1 MLFNSQR
8 FVIFFA
14 IVYTL
19 YLLAR
24 DRVQQNII
32 ILVASYV
39 FYAWAAPRYLVLLIF
54 YTLATFGIAIG
65 IDRATTPLWRRVYL
79 IAGIAVN
86 LGVLGYFKYANFFIT
101 EVSAVLVRVGFAP
114 HPTVLN
120 ILLPIGVSFFTFQ
133 SLAYLIDVYRRVS
146 PATTDLLT
154 FAVFK
159 AFFPQL
165 VAGPIERAHNMMPQ
179 IAAPRT
185 LTASNILQGVYW
197 VLLGFFLKC
206 VIADRVAPIVDYNFS
221 ILDGPNRGP
230 LAALNGILGFTL
242 QIYGDFAGYTYIA
255 LGTARL
261 MGFQL
266 QRNFLAPYL
275 ATSLQDFWRRWH
287 VTLSFWLRDYLY
299 VPLGGSRRGTVRT
312 YANLLLT
319 MALGGLWH
327 GASWNFVIWGIY
339 HGCGLAIQRTVSPYL
354 GWIPDVARS
363 VGGWALT
370 LFFVMF
376 GWVLFRASSMSE
388 FTDIIG
394 RLTHAGPVTSTD
406 LQAFL
411 VLLAFS
417 VIVIL
422 VQRIEEFD
430 PVHAPKMSE
439 LARPVRVGA
448 FALMFLAVF
457 AVGFGEY
464 RFIYFQ
470 F

>member
-1 MLFNSQR
+1 
-8 FVIFFA
+8 
-14 IVYTL
+14 
-19 YLLAR
+19 
-24 DRVQQNII
+24 
-32 ILVASYV
+32 
-39 FYAWAAPRYLVLLIF
+39 
-54 YTLATFGIAIG
+54 
-65 IDRATTPLWRRVYL
+65 
-79 IAGIAVN
+79 
-86 LGVLGYFKYANFFIT
+86 
-101 EVSAVLVRVGFAP
+101 
-114 HPTVLN
+114 
-120 ILLPIGVSFFTFQ
+120 
-133 SLAYLIDVYRRVS
+133 
-146 PATTDLLT
+146 
-154 FAVFK
+154 
-159 AFFPQL
+159 
-165 VAGPIERAHNMMPQ
+165 MMPQ

-185 LTASNILQGVYW
+185 ITTNDILQGVYW

-206 VIADRVAPIVDYNFS
+206 VVADRVAPIADYNFS
-221 ILDGPNRGP
+221 ILEGPNRGP

-312 YANLLLT
+312 HANLLLT

-339 HGCGLAIQRTVSPYL
+339 HGCGLAIQRAVSPYL
-354 GWIPDVARS
+354 AWVPNAARS
-363 VGGWALT
+363 IGGWALT
-370 LFFVMF
+370 LLFVMF

-388 FTDIIG
+388 FTDILG
-394 RLTHAGPVTSTD
+394 RLTHAGPVTDTD
-406 LQAFL
+406 MEAFL

-422 VQRIEEFD
+422 TQRIEEFD
-430 PVHAPKMSE
+430 PIHAPKMSE
-439 LARPVRVGA
+439 LAQPVRVGA